1 VWAGPR
7 DLVVKDGRQRT
18 DDRLP
23 LSERFPAL
31 AAQQLGTRVEHFVY
45 GAQAAI
51 DRRAGRPHWS
61 QGWRLS
67 STVQR
72 FEEPVETFAFHS
84 ASTPSVPFTRWIHEG
99 EAGVSFWS
107 DPRTFRIYARVED
120 TRDFGSAGLFPIY
133 DLVTLG
139 GRAGLSGFEPG
150 RFRDADL
157 MVGRLT
163 YIFPAGRYLEW
174 DLHTELG
181 GVMSRLENAR
191 VADFENSYGV
201 ALRFRTGSR
210 PVGSVGV
217 DWSHE
222 TTRFRFSVGGVE

>member
-1 VWAGPR
+1 
-7 DLVVKDGRQRT
+7 
-18 DDRLP
+18 
-23 LSERFPAL
+23 
-31 AAQQLGTRVEHFVY
+31 
-45 GAQAAI
+45 
-51 DRRAGRPHWS
+51 
-61 QGWRLS
+61 
-67 STVQR
+67 
-72 FEEPVETFAFHS
+72 
-84 ASTPSVPFTRWIHEG
+84 
-99 EAGVSFWS
+99 
-107 DPRTFRIYARVED
+107 
-120 TRDFGSAGLFPIY
+120 
-133 DLVTLG
+133 
-139 GRAGLSGFEPG
+139 
-150 RFRDADL
+150 